1 MRKPLLNSL
10 RMFDAAARH
19 LNFTHAAREL
29 HLTQGAV
36 AQHVRKLEADLG
48 VALFTRQARGLM
60 LTAQGARYH
69 REITA
74 ALGRID
80 QATRA
85 LRPAPATVTLSVPP
99 SLASKWLVPR
109 LADLARA
116 HPEILLELQASEHLS
131 DFRRDSVDLVIRQGK
146 PPRSGDLQTRALAPL
161 DLCAVAIPGLGAPAT
176 DLAQLARFPLI
187 EDGHRHWT
195 RLFTDH
201 GLPAPRSALGFNQTA
216 LAIDAALAGK
226 GVALTPRLLVRDALK
241 DGTLIALWRAPE
253 RGHGYY
259 LLFPDTPHM
268 ARDTVISWLLA
279 QV

>member
-1 MRKPLLNSL
+1 MRGLENRLNVSL
-10 RMFDAAARH
+10 FR
-19 LNFTHAAREL
+19 T
-29 HLTQGAV
+29 
-36 AQHVRKLEADLG
+36 RKTG
-48 VALFTRQARGLM
+48 VALTEQGQSYLAQITPALDQIALATDV
-60 LTAQGARYH
+60 LTAQPSGV
-69 REITA
+69 
-74 ALGRID
+74 
-80 QATRA
+80 
-85 LRPAPATVTLSVPP
+85 VTLTTESTV
-99 SLASKWLVPR
+99 AQKWLVPR

-116 HPEILLELQASEHLS
+116 HPEILLELQASEHLA
-131 DFRRDSVDLVIRQGK
+131 DFRRDSIDLVIRQGK

-195 RLFTDH
+195 RLFADH

-216 LAIDAALAGK
+216 LAIDAALAGQ
-226 GVALTPRLLVRDALK
+226 GVALTPRLLVRDALE
-241 DGTLIALWRAPE
+241 DGTLIMLWRAPK